1 MGNPTNNKLLLS
13 KVMRIAQEKPDFGVL
28 NDAFSLCRT
37 IEAENLI
44 LVEKDTGVEK
54 IYNKENFRYAHKIV
68 KEIRRLSAIRLKE
81 NGDIRLANL
90 NKRCLLFDAPYDFDA
105 AIRYAEFDRPFERKF
120 YEPRRTKLFPVV
132 QALQSLAD
140 NRLELLSISLPP
152 GVGKTTL
159 AEMFVTWQGLKR
171 PNDTILCGSHSISLL
186 RGVYDEIDRMLSP
199 LGEYGFRDI
208 FPDVRF
214 KKTFAK
220 DLRIDLDTPKRFQT
234 IQFSSIGSGNAGKVR
249 CSNLLYCDDLI
260 DGIETAMSND
270 RLEKLYQQYYT
281 DLRQRKIGNCKE
293 LHIATRWSVRD
304 PIGRLQELY
313 ANDKKARFISIPALN
328 EKEESN
334 FDYPLNLGFSTA
346 FYIKQRDIMD
356 DVSWK
361 ALYMNEPIEREG
373 ILYEETELR
382 RYFELPDY
390 EPDGIIGVCDSKT
403 TGTDYCVLLIA
414 YVYGGDY
421 YIEDCVVENYAPD
434 IVENSLV
441 EKISKHNP
449 HIVQFES
456 NVAGGRLAQAVQ
468 EKIKERGCKTKI
480 TTKWTQANKVTKIQ
494 VNSPWVKEHCI
505 FKDNTVIK
513 SREFKEYRALIKF
526 LTDYTLA
533 GKNKHDDVPDALSQL
548 AIMESN
554 HITHNASIKN
564 RPF

>member
-1 MGNPTNNKLLLS
+1 MRETNNRLLLTKILRQAENNPTYN
-13 KVMRIAQEKPDFGVL
+13 IL
-28 NDAFSLCRT
+28 NDAFCLVRS
-37 IEAENLI
+37 IESENLV
-44 LVEKDTGVEK
+44 LVQKDIGVEK
-54 IYNKENFRYAHKIV
+54 IFDKNNFRYSHKIV
-68 KEIRRLSAIRLKE
+68 KEIRRLSAIELKKT
-81 NGDIRLANL
+81 GDIRLANL

-120 YEPRRTKLFPVV
+120 YEPRRTKLLPVV
-132 QALQSLAD
+132 QSLQALAD
-140 NRLELLSISLPP
+140 DRLELLTISLPP

-159 AEMFVTWQGLKR
+159 AEMFVAWQGLKK
-171 PNDTILCGSHSISLL
+171 PNETNLCGSHSISLL
-186 RGVYDEIDRMLSP
+186 RGVYDEIDRMLMP
-199 LGEYGFRDI
+199 NGEYGFRDI

-220 DLRIDLDTPKRFQT
+220 DLKIDLGMAKRFQT
-234 IQFSSIGSGNAGKVR
+234 IQFSSVGSGNAGKVR

-270 RLEKLYQQYYT
+270 RLDKLYQQYYT
-281 DLRQRKIGNCKE
+281 DLRQRKIGRCKE

-304 PIGRLQELY
+304 PIGRLQEMY
-313 ANDKKARFISIPALN
+313 RDDPKAKFISIPALN
-328 EKEESN
+328 ENEESN
-334 FDYPLNLGFSTA
+334 FDYPLNLGFSTS

-373 ILYEETELR
+373 ILYEETEIR
-382 RYFELPDY
+382 RYFELPET
-390 EPDGIIGVCDSKT
+390 EPDSIIGVCDSKT
-403 TGTDYCVLLIA
+403 TGSDYCVLLIV

-421 YIEDCVVENYAPD
+421 FIEDCIVENYAPD

-441 EKISKHNP
+441 EKITKHNP

-468 EKIKERGCKTKI
+468 EKVKKNGCKTKV

-494 VNSPWVKEHCI
+494 VNSPWVKEHCV
-505 FKDNTVIK
+505 FKDNSVIK
-513 SREFKEYRALIKF
+513 SREFKEYRLLLQF
-526 LTDYTLA
+526 LKNYTLS

-554 HITHNASIKN
+554 FIPHNASIKR